1 MWVKASGI
9 ILVAVLGLAQS
20 QKTAALP
27 EFEVASVKPSS
38 TNERMNY
45 GQRPNGIFGTNMPAK
60 GWIQIAYGIKAFQI
74 VGPDWISFEKF
85 DIDAKA
91 ENLSSARQ
99 KLSMLQALLADRF
112 KLTLHR
118 ETRESPV
125 YNLVVSRGG
134 LKMRPSKDQTLWAG
148 DYPDGSPDGRPL
160 TGGGPKSLAP
170 GRFAGDAIPMTM
182 FVNLLAGPLDRPVI
196 NKTGLTGRFDIDLRY
211 APGSGQ
217 APSVESVGS
226 APPDSSSE
234 ASLFTAIQEQLGL
247 RLESTKGP
255 VEMLIIDHIERP
267 RGN

>member
-1 MWVKASGI
+1 MCLKAGGI
-9 ILVAVLGLAQS
+9 ILVAVLGFAQS
-20 QKTAALP
+20 QKTVAMP

-45 GQRPNGIFGTNMPAK
+45 GQRPDGIFGTNMPAK
-60 GWIQIAYGIKAFQI
+60 GWIQIAYGIKDFQI

-91 ENLSSARQ
+91 GSLSSARQ
-99 KLSMLQALLADRF
+99 KLLMLQSLLADRF
-112 KLTLHR
+112 QLTLHR
-118 ETRESPV
+118 ETRESSV
-125 YNLVVSRGG
+125 YSLVVSRGG
-134 LKMRPSKDQTLWAG
+134 LKMKPSKDQTLWAG

-160 TGGGPKSLAP
+160 TGGGPRALAP

-182 FVNLLAGPLDRPVI
+182 FVNLLAGPLNRPVI
-196 NKTGLTGRFDIDLRY
+196 NKTGLTGRYDIDLHY

-217 APSVESVGS
+217 APPVETVES
-226 APPDSSSE
+226 AQRDSSSE

-255 VEMLIIDHIERP
+255 VEMLIVDHIERP
-267 RGN
+267 RAN